1 MRKSIRGYQCENCN
15 FPYAKWAGQC
25 SECKSW
31 GTIEERTA
39 PNTNTKLNLREGKI
53 VELVGLKGSKNPLDR
68 QKTGLKEFD
77 RVLGGG
83 LVKASTIL
91 VGGDPGIGKSTIL
104 LQVAS
109 SMANMGAKII
119 YVSGEES
126 TDQLR
131 MRAKRL
137 GQENSPV
144 EIAAET
150 NLTDIL
156 TTIESEK
163 PDLIIVDSIQTVY
176 SEHLD
181 NAPGSIS
188 QVRSSVMELT
198 SFAKSYGVAAIL
210 VGHVTKEGQIAG
222 PRLVEHM
229 VDTVLYF
236 EGEKSI
242 HYRILRSVKNRFGAS
257 DEIGV
262 FEMTG
267 LGLQQVENPSALFLG
282 ERNSNS
288 AGSVVLAAIEGTR
301 PVLVEIQALVATS
314 SLATARRAAVGWE
327 PARLAMVMAI
337 LESRCGKS
345 FIGKDVY
352 LNVAGG
358 MKISEPAA
366 DLAVA
371 AALMSAVE
379 EIELAVD
386 TIVFGELS
394 LSGAIRQVTQ
404 TDSRLKEAKKLGF
417 SSIVLPSGS
426 KFVSSEG
433 MKVIE
438 CKTIS
443 EFLEKNR
450 ITKSPAESS

>member
-1 MRKSIRGYQCENCN
+1 MSKILYVEDNEDNVYMLSRRLKRKGFE
-15 FPYAKWAGQC
+15 
-25 SECKSW
+25 
-31 GTIEERTA
+31 
-39 PNTNTKLNLREGKI
+39 I
-53 VELVGLKGSKNPLDR
+53 V
-68 QKTGLKEFD
+68 
-77 RVLGGG
+77 
-83 LVKASTIL
+83 
-91 VGGDPGIGKSTIL
+91 
-104 LQVAS
+104 VATDGEMGVQ
-109 SMANMGAKII
+109 MA
-119 YVSGEES
+119 
-126 TDQLR
+126 
-131 MRAKRL
+131 
-137 GQENSPV
+137 
-144 EIAAET
+144 
-150 NLTDIL
+150 
-156 TTIESEK
+156 ESEK

-198 SFAKSYGVAAIL
+198 SFAKSCGVAAIL

-379 EIELAVD
+379 EIELSVD
-386 TIVFGELS
+386 YTNSLHSIALKIIERNRKLFKKQVFIES
-394 LSGAIRQVTQ
+394 NEKSVTE
-404 TDSRLKEAKKLGF
+404 R
-417 SSIVLPSGS
+417 I
-426 KFVSSEG
+426 KFVKWYVATHDAPLDELLYDL
-433 MKVIE
+433 
-438 CKTIS
+438 S
-443 EFLEKNR
+443 EFYLHISYDRLIRMLKDQNV
-450 ITKSPAESS
+450 IKDVDKC